1 MIEPNL
7 FVKKCFVHKHC
18 PNIDDLTVLPPFMVM
33 LCVTSVTDVAARLLI
48 PHLKDVRDCIKMI
61 RMERV
66 PGVIIV

>member
-1 MIEPNL
+1 
-7 FVKKCFVHKHC
+7 
-18 PNIDDLTVLPPFMVM
+18 MVM